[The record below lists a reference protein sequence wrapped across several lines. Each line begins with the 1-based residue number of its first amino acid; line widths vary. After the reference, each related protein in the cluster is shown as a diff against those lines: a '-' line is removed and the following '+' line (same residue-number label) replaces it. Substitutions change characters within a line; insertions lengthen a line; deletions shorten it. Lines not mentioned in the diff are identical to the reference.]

1 MTISDIF
8 KNDFLTQTTGD
19 LTVLEIMLTL
29 GLALVLGLVI
39 FQVYKYTFQGVM
51 YSKTFNVSLVA
62 LSLIS
67 ATIIVGVTNNI
78 VLSLGMVGALSIV
91 RFRTSIK
98 DPMDVIYMFWA
109 IGIGIIAGAGL
120 IVLAIVSTVF
130 IGGVLLFF
138 SKTDIQN
145 DPYLVIV
152 NYSEVSAEDDI
163 YTTIDQYA
171 KKQKMKSKTSTP
183 RNMELTIEV
192 RLKSDRSQL
201 VNELDKI
208 ESVTNVAMVSYDGE
222 YAA

>member
-1 MTISDIF
+1 
-8 KNDFLTQTTGD
+8 
-19 LTVLEIMLTL
+19 MLPR
-29 GLALVLGLVI
+29 V
-39 FQVYKYTFQGVM
+39 
-51 YSKTFNVSLVA
+51 